1 MSSRSRSPC
10 RKLSAAACAAKA
22 ADCYRTTGKGVMAA
36 HCRAKPKKR
45 SARKVSAS
53 RAKSPAKLTRLESLK
68 AVIRKNGGITDTDD
82 FNTDDEY
89 DDGSGIMFM
98 DGESGPVRAYERA
111 YRYFED
117 MLEDRAMSEAA
128 FKIFRKLPKM
138 YLIKAKEMTMSG
150 REPRLLKAIG
160 MRM

>member
-1 MSSRSRSPC
+1 
-10 RKLSAAACAAKA
+10 
-22 ADCYRTTGKGVMAA
+22 
-36 HCRAKPKKR
+36 
-45 SARKVSAS
+45 
-53 RAKSPAKLTRLESLK
+53 
-68 AVIRKNGGITDTDD
+68 
-82 FNTDDEY
+82 
-89 DDGSGIMFM
+89 
-98 DGESGPVRAYERA
+98 
-111 YRYFED
+111 